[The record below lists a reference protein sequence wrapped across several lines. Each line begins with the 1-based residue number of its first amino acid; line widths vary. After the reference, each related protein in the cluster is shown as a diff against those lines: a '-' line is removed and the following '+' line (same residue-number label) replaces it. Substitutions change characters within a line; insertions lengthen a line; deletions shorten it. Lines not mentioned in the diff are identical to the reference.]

1 MLPVSLLLINRS
13 KVLLFSVNLD
23 GFHFKEMCCSSYL
36 NPNIFAIDFEYLI
49 FFVPLLL
56 YHHFSISVPSKLN
69 FLQYVRVRDTVY
81 DNLVFDFTLFG
92 NSS

>member
-56 YHHFSISVPSKLN
+56 YHRFSIFIPNKLN
-69 FLQYVRVRDTVY
+69 FLQCVRVKDMVY